1 MVDLERLKV
10 LADSYLDHILIIAE
24 VQDKGANLRDFVDP
38 WWSLTRGPPFVKEAV
53 NPSQHTLNNPCACGC
68 EHQFRLRALDWISAG
83 ALDALARGACKKK
96 MKRGRDDLRDP
107 SDRLIVDHAVP
118 LAQIYSLL
126 FQPGRNWSRDSLRT
140 MLAHHL
146 KRGLLTKVEDK
157 QLDVQGLNSAMPA
170 GWEEG
175 GDPFAR
181 YRAAGIH
188 QAVVR

>member
-1 MVDLERLKV
+1 MVDVERLKV
-10 LADSYLDHILIIAE
+10 LADSYLDHLLIIAE

-38 WWSLTRGPPFVKEAV
+38 WWSLTRGPPFVKETI

-68 EHQFRLRALDWISAG
+68 EHGGRLRSLDWISVG

-96 MKRGRDDLRDP
+96 MKHGREDLRDH

-118 LAQIYSLL
+118 LAEICAML
-126 FQPGRNWSRDSLRT
+126 FQPGRTWPRDGLRT

-146 KRGLLTKVEDK
+146 RRGLLTKAEDR
-157 QLDVQGLNSAMPA
+157 QLDARGLNSSMPN
-170 GWEEG
+170 GWTEG

-181 YRAAGIH
+181 YRAAGID
-188 QAVVR
+188 QAMIR